1 MREAAA
7 AKRSREL
14 TGGKKNDFVLSK
26 RKNFGGE
33 GARAIRAAAILYI
46 RIWCRAAPTLSLS

>member
-1 MREAAA
+1 MRAAAA

-33 GARAIRAAAILYI
+33 KARAQ
-46 RIWCRAAPTLSLS
+46 